1 MNCTACKRPLI
12 RPALT
17 IPSRDGLRWFGPKC
31 AKRYERQKTSKEK
44 AWRDSATRDLFEG
57 AAA

>member
-1 MNCTACKRPLI
+1 MNCTACNRPLI

-17 IPSRDGLRWFGPKC
+17 IPSREGLRIFGPKC
-31 AKRYERQKTSKEK
+31 ARVYQRQKTSKEK

-57 AAA
+57 VAA